1 MTDNLQNSHPKEVH
15 MDFWVNCNRLAI
27 LTHSGL
33 QATRKASC
41 HGSKYCSASADPST
55 LIWCGNSTRPYLQFI
70 DHNGKYNGEFK
81 IIGEWTYTFL
91 SCPFFPLVCMSL
103 CVCFVFF
110 SYREKEGGCFFIFIF
125 YGEKEAEEGGVRW
138 RDLHSFPPF
147 DSMILCKKKN
157 DDNKKKKVLFHQD
170 QTWQADFSLN
180 KLYKVLTNLAFI
192 FFFFPG
198 N

>member
-110 SYREKEGGCFFIFIF
+110 SYREKEGGCFFYF
-125 YGEKEAEEGGVRW
+125 YFLRRERGGGGRGSLTGSTLLPTFW
-138 RDLHSFPPF
+138 QH
-147 DSMILCKKKN
+147 DSMQKKKRRQQ
-157 DDNKKKKVLFHQD
+157 KKKGIVSSRSNMAGGL
-170 QTWQADFSLN
+170 
-180 KLYKVLTNLAFI
+180 
-192 FFFFPG
+192 
-198 N
+198 